1 MSARVSP
8 SASVGGPVPAGVIP
22 AFVNPGGGSADTARE
37 AIGADARFALREVD
51 PGALGDALR
60 AAAAAGHRRVLV
72 SGGDGTVAAA
82 AAAAAASGQELAILP
97 GGTLNH
103 FAVDL
108 GLPADD
114 AAACLTIAAEGA
126 ARPADLAYVND
137 HAILNTSAVGAYVTF
152 VRTRERFERWSGY
165 RLASALAAGRTWTGL
180 RGFSVTIREGERDDD
195 PTHRYAESP
204 LVFLGV
210 GERDF
215 TRAGHGARVPNGARA
230 LHVVVVRAAT
240 RARVLALAARAAVEG
255 LESVAAESD
264 AVDVVLVQAC
274 EIHLRRPRGRVAIDG
289 EVVRMIA
296 PLRYRMAPGAF
307 LAVAPDVSRHGSG
320 DVGGAVGS

>member
-1 MSARVSP
+1 VSA
-8 SASVGGPVPAGVIP
+8 AGPFPEGRIP
-22 AFVNPGGGSADTARE
+22 AFVNPGGGSADAAR
-37 AIGADARFALREVD
+37 AALGADARFALREVE
-51 PGALGDALR
+51 PRALG
-60 AAAAAGHRRVLV
+60 AAMRAAAGHRRVLV

-82 AAAAAASGQELAILP
+82 AAVAAETGQELAVLP

-108 GLPADD
+108 GLPAGD
-114 AAACLTIAAEGA
+114 AAACLTIAAGGA

-165 RLASALAAGRTWTGL
+165 RLASLLAAGRTWGGL
-180 RGFSVTIREGERDDD
+180 RGFTVTVREGEREDDA
-195 PTHRYAESP
+195 THRYPESP

-215 TRAGHGARVPNGARA
+215 TRAGHGARVPGGARA

-264 AVDVVLVQAC
+264 AVDVAIVHAC
-274 EIHLRRPRGRVAIDG
+274 EIQLRRPRGRVAIDG
-289 EVVRMIA
+289 ELVPMTA
-296 PLRYRMAPGAF
+296 PLRYRMARGAF
-307 LAVAPDVSRHGSG
+307 LAVAPDAAAAG
-320 DVGGAVGS
+320 DPVVRT

>member
-1 MSARVSP
+1 MSKARATATAP
-8 SASVGGPVPAGVIP
+8 PEPVPAGTIP
-22 AFVNPGGGSADTARE
+22 AFVNPRGGSADAARA
-37 AIGADARFALREVD
+37 AIHADARFALREVD
-51 PGALGDALR
+51 PDALGAAMG

-82 AAAAAASGQELAILP
+82 AAVAATSGQELAVLP

-108 GLPADD
+108 GLPAGD
-114 AAACLTIAAEGA
+114 AGACLTAAVEGE

-165 RLASALAAGRTWTGL
+165 RLASMLAAGRTWAGL
-180 RGFSVTIREGERDDD
+180 HGFSVTVREGGRDGD
-195 PTHRYAESP
+195 PMREYAESP

-215 TRAGHGARVPNGARA
+215 TAAAHGARVPNGVRA

-255 LESVAAESD
+255 LESVAAQSD
-264 AVDVVLVQAC
+264 AVDVALVDAC
-274 EIHLRRPRGRVAIDG
+274 EIRLRRPRGRVAIDG
-289 EVVRMIA
+289 ELVPMTA
-296 PLRYRMAPGAF
+296 PLRYRIARHAF
-307 LAVAPDVSRHGSG
+307 LAVGPLAAS
-320 DVGGAVGS
+320 GGAGARG

>member
-1 MSARVSP
+1 MTA
-8 SASVGGPVPAGVIP
+8 PVPDGVVP
-22 AFVNPGGGSADTARE
+22 AFVNPRGGSADAART

-51 PGALGDALR
+51 PSALGAAMR
-60 AAAAAGHRRVLV
+60 AAAGAGHARVLV
-72 SGGDGTVAAA
+72 SGGDGTVATAA
-82 AAAAAASGQELAILP
+82 AVAAETRQELAILP

-108 GLPADD
+108 GLPASD
-114 AAACLTIAAEGA
+114 AAACLAIAAEGA

-152 VRTRERFERWSGY
+152 VRTRERLERWSGY
-165 RLASALAAGRTWTGL
+165 RLASILAAGRTWAGL
-180 RGFSVTIREGERDDD
+180 HGFTVTIREGERGED
-195 PTHRYAESP
+195 PTHQYAESP

-215 TRAGHGARVPNGARA
+215 TAAGHGARVAGGARA
-230 LHVVVVRAAT
+230 LHVVVVRAST

-264 AVDVVLVQAC
+264 AVDVALVDAC
-274 EIHLRRPRGRVAIDG
+274 EIRLRRPRGRVAIDG
-289 EVVRMIA
+289 ELVPMIA
-296 PLRYRMAPGAF
+296 PLRYRMARDAF
-307 LAVAPDVSRHGSG
+307 V
-320 DVGGAVGS
+320 AVGPPPPPAAEPPPARGPT